1 MNDAGE
7 RTGSMAKRILVADDE
22 PMTAEMLSA
31 MLAYR
36 GYDVVC
42 AYDGSEAL
50 TRARELRPD
59 AVLLDVYMPGLEG
72 VAVTQ
77 RLRADPALS
86 SCPIVLIS
94 SADESDVGWREAG
107 ADLFLQKPVDL
118 RRLPDV
124 VDGLLAETEPPVL
137 DGLPAELEAP
147 PMDDLLAEL
156 ERSVDGLP
164 AA

>member
-1 MNDAGE
+1 M
-7 RTGSMAKRILVADDE
+7 SKRILVADDE
-22 PMTAEMLSA
+22 PMTAEMLAA

-36 GYDVVC
+36 GYEVVC
-42 AYDGSEAL
+42 AHDGSEAL
-50 TRARELRPD
+50 ARARELKPD

-72 VAVTQ
+72 VTVTQ

-94 SADESDVGWREAG
+94 SADEADIRWREAG

-124 VDGLLAETEPPVL
+124 VDGLLTGLEPPPA
-137 DGLPAELEAP
+137 DGA
-147 PMDDLLAEL
+147 
-156 ERSVDGLP
+156 R

>member
-1 MNDAGE
+1 
-7 RTGSMAKRILVADDE
+7 
-22 PMTAEMLSA
+22 
-31 MLAYR
+31 
-36 GYDVVC
+36 
-42 AYDGSEAL
+42 
-50 TRARELRPD
+50 
-59 AVLLDVYMPGLEG
+59 
-72 VAVTQ
+72 
-77 RLRADPALS
+77 
-86 SCPIVLIS
+86 
-94 SADESDVGWREAG
+94 VGWREAG

-124 VDGLLAETEPPVL
+124 VDGLLAEAEPPVM